1 MAPFAGWEMPLLYSS
16 AKDEHMAVR
25 SAAGIFD
32 VSHMGQLELT
42 GDGAHAYLQERL
54 SNDLD
59 RLDVGQGQYTLLLTD
74 DAGVIDDLIAYRLA
88 DRYFLVVNASNTD
101 ACRDALGDG
110 LPTGVELV
118 DRSREWGMLALQGP
132 GWAEALSGVAD
143 AQSAIDTP
151 YFSVIP
157 SEVAGEPCL
166 LARTGYTGEPGVE
179 ILCPWDGTVSVWDA
193 LQDSAG
199 APSPAGL
206 VSRDTLRIEVGYPLH
221 GNELSL
227 ARTPIEAALRF
238 ACDLEHGGFVGADVV
253 LRQAREGTAERLAAF
268 ELTEPG
274 IPRAGQAVVAGG
286 EPVGTVTSG
295 TLSPVL
301 GHGIG
306 MAYVPAELAAPG
318 TDVEIDI
325 RGKRKAARTARR
337 PLVDTSPTKK
347 G

>member
-1 MAPFAGWEMPLLYSS
+1 MAPFAGWQMPLLYSS
-16 AKDEHMAVR
+16 PKDEHMAVR
-25 SAAGIFD
+25 ERAGIFD

-42 GDGAHAYLQERL
+42 GAGAHDYLQARL

-59 RLDVGQGQYTLLLTD
+59 KLDVGQGQYTLLLTEHG
-74 DAGVIDDLIAYRLA
+74 GVIDDLIVYRLE

-101 ACRDALGDG
+101 ACRDALLAG
-110 LPTGVELV
+110 LPGGVELA
-118 DRSREWGMLALQGP
+118 DRSRDWGMLALQGP
-132 GWAEALSGVAD
+132 AWADSLADVGDAEPAVA
-143 AQSAIDTP
+143 TP
-151 YFSVIP
+151 YFSIV
-157 SEVAGEPCL
+157 SGEVAGASCL

-179 ILCPWDGTVSVWDA
+179 ILCPWEATEAVWDA
-193 LQDSAG
+193 LQAG
-199 APSPAGL
+199 AHAPAPAGL
-206 VSRDTLRIEVGYPLH
+206 VARDTLRIEVGYPLH

-227 ARTPIEAALRF
+227 SRTPIEAALRF

-253 LRQAREGTAERLAAF
+253 MRQAREGTAERLAAF

-274 IPRAGQAVVAGG
+274 IPRAGQAVLANG
-286 EPVGTVTSG
+286 EPVGEVTSG

-306 MAYVPAELAAPG
+306 MAYLPADVAAAG
-318 TDVEIDI
+318 TEIEIDV

>member
-1 MAPFAGWEMPLLYSS
+1 MPLIYSS

-25 SAAGIFD
+25 SASGVFD

-59 RLDVGQGQYTLLLTD
+59 KLEVGQGQYTLLLTE
-74 DAGVIDDLIAYRLA
+74 DAGVIDDLIAYRLE
-88 DRYFLVVNASNTD
+88 DRYFLVVNASNTA
-101 ACRDALGDG
+101 ACRKALREG
-110 LPTGVELV
+110 LPAGVDIA
-118 DRSREWGMLALQGP
+118 DRSLEWGMLAVQGP
-132 GWAEALSGVAD
+132 GWAQALTPVAD
-143 AQSAIDTP
+143 AQAAIDTP
-151 YFSVIP
+151 YFSIV
-157 SEVAGEPCL
+157 SGEVAGAECL

-179 ILCPWDGTVSVWDA
+179 ILCPWDATPAVWDA
-193 LQDSAG
+193 LQAG
-199 APSPAGL
+199 PRPPAPAGL
-206 VSRDTLRIEVGYPLH
+206 VARDTLRIEVGYPLH

-227 ARTPIEAALRF
+227 SRTPVEAALRF
-238 ACDLEHGGFVGADVV
+238 ACDLEHGGFVGADIV
-253 LRQAREGTAERLAAF
+253 LRQAEQGTPERLAAF
-268 ELTEPG
+268 QLTEPG
-274 IPRAGQAVVAGG
+274 IPRSGQGVIVDGQQVG
-286 EPVGTVTSG
+286 EVTSG

-306 MAYVPAELAAPG
+306 MAYVPSDVAAAG
-318 TDVEIDI
+318 TDIEIDV

>member
-25 SAAGIFD
+25 TAAGVFD

-42 GDGAHAYLQERL
+42 GDGAHAYLQARL

-59 RLDVGQGQYTLLLTD
+59 KLEVGQGQYTLLLTE
-74 DAGVIDDLIAYRLA
+74 DAGVIDDLIAYRLE
-88 DRYFLVVNASNTD
+88 DRYFLVVNASNTH
-101 ACRDALGDG
+101 ACREALGDG
-110 LPTGVELV
+110 LPSGVELA

-132 GWAEALSGVAD
+132 GWVDSLASVAD
-143 AQSAIDTP
+143 AQAAVETP
-151 YFSVIP
+151 YFSIV
-157 SEVAGEPCL
+157 SSKVAGAECL

-179 ILCPWDGTVSVWDA
+179 ILCPWDATQAVWDA
-193 LQDSAG
+193 LQAG
-199 APSPAGL
+199 PHAPAPAGL
-206 VSRDTLRIEVGYPLH
+206 VARDTLRIEVGYPLH

-227 ARTPIEAALRF
+227 SRTPIEAALRF
-238 ACDLEHGGFVGADVV
+238 ACDLEHGGFVGADTV
-253 LRQAREGTAERLAAF
+253 LRQAEEGTPEKLAAF
-268 ELTEPG
+268 ELSEPG
-274 IPRAGQAVVAGG
+274 IPRAGQCVLVDGQQVG
-286 EPVGTVTSG
+286 EVTSG

-301 GHGIG
+301 GRGIG
-306 MAYVPAELAAPG
+306 MAYLPTSAAAAG
-318 TDVEIDI
+318 TDIEIDV